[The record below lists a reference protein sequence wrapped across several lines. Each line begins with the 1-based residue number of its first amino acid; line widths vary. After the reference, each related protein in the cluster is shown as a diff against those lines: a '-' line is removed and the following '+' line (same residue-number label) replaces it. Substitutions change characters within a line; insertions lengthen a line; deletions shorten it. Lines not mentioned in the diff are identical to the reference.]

1 MSWRD
6 AFTNLSNVSVTGV
19 ATSYD
24 LDELPNAL
32 PAEALP
38 ALAPAFRQMRERGE
52 GMEGLAVLTYDGG
65 TWTATLC
72 VEHVLYWLPAW
83 SESGLAAVLPS
94 LVDAIDDYLTA
105 VGADGALD
113 GALDEE
119 LAILEV
125 APGVVTYAGTRYYG
139 VRFLHRWRRKL

>member
-1 MSWRD
+1 MAWRD
-6 AFTNLSNVSVTGV
+6 AFTNLSAIAVTGV

-24 LDELPNAL
+24 LDDLPNAL

-38 ALAPAFRQMRERGE
+38 ALAPAFPQRRERRE

-65 TWTATLC
+65 VWTAALH

-83 SESGLAAVLPS
+83 SEAGLAAVLPA
-94 LVDAIDDYLTA
+94 LVEAIDDYLAA
-105 VGADGALD
+105 VSADGTLD

-139 VRFLHRWRRKL
+139 VRFVHRWRRKL